1 MLPSY
6 YLIQIQC
13 LIQPSTEVKTSLP
26 LKQVSSSIPDIK
38 YSLKVFMSEIKTRHE
53 MMLSSDLSVGPHLYD
68 HVVHN
73 KEEINYF
80 CCNHK
85 DVETVG
91 VWVKPDTLQLCA
103 CEEGS

>member
-6 YLIQIQC
+6 YLIQIQY
-13 LIQPSTEVKTSLP
+13 LIQSSIEVKTSPP
-26 LKQVSSSIPDIK
+26 LKQVNSSAPEIT
-38 YSLKVFMSEIKTRHE
+38 YSLKVFVSEIKTRHE
-53 MMLSSDLSVGPHLYD
+53 MLLSTDLSIGPHLYD

-91 VWVKPDTLQLCA
+91 VWVKLDTLKLCA
-103 CEEGS
+103 CEEGP